1 MTQPQTAVEA
11 PPKDAQLERVLA
23 FVLMAGVGLSAVLV
37 LAGLTASFVVGW
49 TGSLLGQPML
59 ELATTDFSALLERL
73 AGLQPLA
80 LAQLGLLV
88 LIATPVFRV
97 GVSIVGFAR
106 EGDRLYVALA
116 GIVLALLALSLV
128 ALR

>member
-1 MTQPQTAVEA
+1 MSQPDTLPQIA
-11 PPKDAQLERVLA
+11 PEDARLERALAVVLI
-23 FVLMAGVGLSAVLV
+23 AGVGLSAVLV

-49 TGSLLGQPML
+49 TGSLHGVPESGSDM
-59 ELATTDFSALLERL
+59 TDFSALLERL
-73 AGLQPLA
+73 ASLQPLA

-116 GIVLALLALSLV
+116 AIVLALLALSLIV
-128 ALR
+128 LR